1 MIWDTTLRVLLMS
14 CQALQTLPANRRGH
28 IIDRLQAG
36 NKERA
41 VNESQSTTRMKRTS
55 RGCGQPKWKGQVET
69 VVNQNGKDKP
79 RPCST
84 RMERTGRGRDQRDY
98 SRDCS
103 LGKHR
108 SDSTS
113 WTGYGIFRTLEYHLG
128 LSWEEKVQ

>member
-55 RGCGQPKWKGQVET
+55 RGCGQPKWKGQVEA

-84 RMERTGRGRDQRDY
+84 RMERTGRGRGQPEWKGQAEAVINETT
-98 SRDCS
+98 
-103 LGKHR
+103 LG
-108 SDSTS
+108 TA
-113 WTGYGIFRTLEYHLG
+113 L
-128 LSWEEKVQ
+128 